1 MATGREITRT
11 ARSMIDEYGEH
22 AWPSAVSHAKDL
34 LANGQKEAS
43 VKWFEVAREIA
54 QLRHG
59 MLGQPMRK

>member
-1 MATGREITRT
+1 
-11 ARSMIDEYGEH
+11 MIDEYGEH